1 MLVCVTKS
9 LLSIHRDINN
19 FLDCEIH
26 AYKFS
31 RKTDFCSCLS
41 DVTMMMA
48 NLKMKTKFAIKDVR
62 FDRQCTL
69 IDNKNTLF

>member
-31 RKTDFCSCLS
+31 RNTAFMFERCSNDDS
-41 DVTMMMA
+41 VS
-48 NLKMKTKFAIKDVR
+48 
-62 FDRQCTL
+62 
-69 IDNKNTLF
+69 KNEN